1 MTTHRSLAVFLLT
14 VSAGAGAGAAPRLAS
29 APAGVRA
36 ATPRAPDGGNP
47 FAGARFYVDPAF
59 AQRVE
64 EVAARRPAEA
74 AKLRRLAKQP
84 TALWLDTIAAT
95 SKVASWLDDARAQE
109 QAAGTPVV
117 PLFVVY
123 DLPNRD
129 CSAESSAGELK
140 VEAQGEARYQHD
152 YIDVIAAQ
160 FKARPTQRIAVV
172 LEPDS
177 LANMVTN
184 LAVERCAVADR
195 IYRRGIAYA
204 ISKLS
209 LPNVSIYLD
218 AGHSQWL
225 GWPRNLPK
233 SVAIYKQVLAAAGGA
248 DRIRG
253 FAVNVSNYNPI
264 KDPLTSRTTPDE
276 PSPDERAYVAELG
289 AALEKAGITGKRF
302 LIDTSRNGRANIR
315 SYAGNWCNIKGAGL
329 GERPRATPE
338 PLVDAYVW
346 IKPPGDSDG
355 TADKSAARFDP
366 NCVSDDATPGAPE
379 AGRLFESYL
388 LDLVRNAAPPL

>member
-1 MTTHRSLAVFLLT
+1 MITHRSLAVLLLT
-14 VSAGAGAGAAPRLAS
+14 VSASAGAAPRLAS
-29 APAGVRA
+29 SPSGARA

-47 FAGARFYVDPAF
+47 FVGARFYVDPDF
-59 AQRVE
+59 ARRVE
-64 EVAARRPAEA
+64 EVAVRTPAEA
-74 AKLRRLAKQP
+74 TRLRKLKKHS
-84 TALWLDTIAAT
+84 TALWVDSIAKT
-95 SKVASWLDDARAQE
+95 SKVASWLDDALAQE
-109 QAAGTPVV
+109 KAAGAPVV

-129 CSAESSAGELK
+129 CSAESSAGELR
-140 VEAQGEARYQHD
+140 VDAGGEARYQHD

-184 LAVERCAVADR
+184 LAVDRCAVADR
-195 IYRRGIAYA
+195 VYRRGIAYA

-209 LPNVSIYLD
+209 LPNVHIYLD

-253 FAVNVSNYNPI
+253 FAINVSNYNPI
-264 KDPLTSRTTPDE
+264 KDPVTVRTTPDE
-276 PSPDERAYVAELG
+276 PSPDERAYVAELS
-289 AALEKAGITGKRF
+289 AALEKAGISGKRF
-302 LIDTSRNGRANIR
+302 LIDTSRNGRANLR
-315 SYAGNWCNIKGAGL
+315 TAAGNWCNIKGAGL
-329 GERPRATPE
+329 GERPRAAPE
-338 PLVDAYVW
+338 ALVDAYVW
-346 IKPPGDSDG
+346 VKPPGDSDG
-355 TADKSAARFDP
+355 TSDRTAARFDE
-366 NCVSDDATPGAPE
+366 NCASDDAAPNAPE
-379 AGRLFESYL
+379 AGKLFEPYL
-388 LDLVRNAAPPL
+388 LDLVKNANPPL